1 MKKMFIMRAT
11 KNKSNSLM
19 EEYLTVKEL
28 SSRIKFSKQSLYNII
43 HKGGFILG
51 KHYLKPTPKKILF
64 KWSEIQTWM
73 GEISCLST
81 IETSESFNQN
91 ENINNRSHIRPKS
104 LINI

>member
-1 MKKMFIMRAT
+1 
-11 KNKSNSLM
+11 M

-28 SSRIKFSKQSLYNII
+28 SLRIKFSKQSLYNII

-64 KWSEIQTWM
+64 KWSEIQAWM
-73 GEISCLST
+73 GEGACSHNVN
-81 IETSESFNQN
+81 TSESFDQN
-91 ENINNRSHIRPKS
+91 ANKKNSNDIRLKS

>member
-1 MKKMFIMRAT
+1 MRVN
-11 KNKSNSLM
+11 KNKGNSLM

-64 KWSEIQTWM
+64 KWSEIQIWM
-73 GEISCLST
+73 GEISCPST
-81 IETSESFNQN
+81 VETSKFINQN
-91 ENINNRSHIRPKS
+91 EIINHRTHIGPKS
-104 LINI
+104 LIKI